1 MSRSPILQRAPERV
15 CSKMLMFSQRPMT
28 ASFSLCHTVNRT
40 QLIMYIARSG
50 AKCSKLPPLG
60 AVSAIVGRAAGS
72 VPKVSRTHSREGKA
86 VVNRLLITKG
96 WATETKRFN
105 LD

>member
-1 MSRSPILQRAPERV
+1 
-15 CSKMLMFSQRPMT
+15 
-28 ASFSLCHTVNRT
+28 
-40 QLIMYIARSG
+40 MYIARSG

-72 VPKVSRTHSREGKA
+72 VPKVSRAHSREGKA